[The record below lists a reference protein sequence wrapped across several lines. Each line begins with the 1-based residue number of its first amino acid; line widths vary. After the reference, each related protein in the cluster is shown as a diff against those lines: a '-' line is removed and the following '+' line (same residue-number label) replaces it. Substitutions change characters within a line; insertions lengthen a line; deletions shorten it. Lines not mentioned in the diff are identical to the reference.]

1 MPSTQPNER
10 AARYLASQKPVD
22 PKKHA
27 QMLFL
32 FRETVTP
39 EELRT
44 AVVHFTLDL
53 SFSRADIVH
62 CLGVVERE
70 KGWA

>member
-1 MPSTQPNER
+1 MPDTSKDR
-10 AARYLASQKPVD
+10 AARYLASQQPEN
-22 PKKHA
+22 PKQHA
-27 QMLFL
+27 RILAL
-32 FRETVTP
+32 FRETATP

-70 KGWA
+70 KGWV